1 MRCIVGLTKGITSA
15 LMLDVSEYCY
25 CSSCTCRRRTSH
37 VHSYLSKKENIVTWT
52 FMKMSGLPNCI
63 SLFRISFFSPFI
75 SLRSVYLF
83 IYLFSIGHWVLFLLF
98 QMCVGHIRF
107 AEGTAVMNVLNQSEW
122 TGSGSFLTRFHPM
135 AEVNVWGAY
144 FLSNHWQVCKI
155 FPLQLWAD
163 EAKYTFY

>member
-75 SLRSVYLF
+75 SLRSVYF
-83 IYLFSIGHWVLFLLF
+83 FFFLF
-98 QMCVGHIRF
+98 QKDIQFDFCCFKCALDTSDF

-135 AEVNVWGAY
+135 AEVNGWGAY

>member
-1 MRCIVGLTKGITSA
+1 MNIVIVLLVHAGGG
-15 LMLDVSEYCY
+15 
-25 CSSCTCRRRTSH
+25 RRMSIATWVKKKILLH
-37 VHSYLSKKENIVTWT
+37 ELLWKCQGYQTVLAFLGFHFLVHSFHLD
-52 FMKMSGLPNCI
+52 LC
-63 SLFRISFFSPFI
+63 
-75 SLRSVYLF
+75 

-135 AEVNVWGAY
+135 AEVNVWEAY